1 MSFQIKIDGKLPSS
15 ILNKAA
21 LEKANYVVAN
31 QAMADMDQF
40 IPYKQGHLAGSAHI
54 SDNKQTI
61 VYDEPYAKAQFYGMI
76 NGHPVVNY
84 TRSEH
89 PQATKRWDL
98 KAKSL
103 YMDKWLGKVSNSLL
117 GGK

>member
-1 MSFQIKIDGKLPSS
+1 MGVRVSYSGQKLDAIFSQAN
-15 ILNKAA
+15 LN
-21 LEKANYVVAN
+21 KANYVVAN

-40 IPYKQGHLAGSAHI
+40 VPYKQGHLAGSAHI
-54 SDNKQTI
+54 SDNKPTI

-103 YMDKWLGKVSNSLL
+103 YGDQWAVLAASRLL
-117 GGK
+117 KG

>member
-1 MSFQIKIDGKLPSS
+1 MAVQVKITGKLPSD
-15 ILNKAA
+15 ILTDAA
-21 LEKANYVVAN
+21 LKKANYVVAN

-40 IPYKQGHLAGSAHI
+40 VPYKAGKLSESAHI
-54 SDNKQTI
+54 DSNGHTI
-61 VYDEPYAKAQFYGMI
+61 VYTTPYAKAQFYGFV

-84 TRSEH
+84 TTTEH

-103 YMDKWLGKVSNSLL
+103 YMDKWLNNVKDTLL
-117 GGK
+117 GGQ

>member
-1 MSFQIKIDGKLPSS
+1 MSIRVSYSGQKLDAIFSQAN
-15 ILNKAA
+15 LNKA
-21 LEKANYVVAN
+21 NYIVAN

-40 IPYKQGHLAGSAHI
+40 VPYKQGHLAGSAHI

-84 TRSEH
+84 TQSEH

-103 YMDKWLGKVSNSLL
+103 YMDKWLGKASDSLL
-117 GGK
+117 GGR